1 VLTLPSSAW
10 DVMTRHEL
18 TIAYLSELT
27 GVSKKTISQYVGQL
41 LELVADDD
49 DPTDELFGQE

>member
-10 DVMTRHEL
+10 DVMTRQGL

-27 GVSKKTISQYVGQL
+27 GVSKSTISLYAEQL

-49 DPTDELFGQE
+49 DATGELFGQE

>member
-10 DVMTRHEL
+10 VVMTRQEL

-27 GVSKKTISQYVGQL
+27 GVSKSTISFYAEQL
-41 LELVADDD
+41 LELVADGD
-49 DPTDELFGQE
+49 DPTDEHFGQE